1 MKTKRL
7 ISCLP
12 GFVLCLLPVLMPGC
26 SSAFSVTAPEGHTR
40 YYLDHNGR
48 ERTFLVY
55 KPTGWEGKD
64 RFPLLFCLHGG
75 GGTDRGMMALT
86 NGRFNELADRYGF
99 LVVYPQG
106 IDKGWNDGR
115 EGDHSTAASE
125 NIDDVG
131 FFRTL
136 IHELKKKYPVDEER
150 IFTCGISNGG
160 FMSNR
165 LACEL
170 PELICGA
177 ALVTAT
183 MGREYASGCRP
194 AGGVNILLVIGTDD
208 PLVPWEG
215 GPVQVLGQER
225 GEVLSAPEAVRYWVE
240 INGCDTFPVIEH
252 LPDHDPH
259 DGTTVTRYRYASP
272 DGSKRVELLE
282 VKGGG
287 HTWPGG
293 RQYLG
298 ERLIGKTS
306 RDINAC
312 DLIWEFFSR

>member
-1 MKTKRL
+1 MNVSAYLYARGLCILLLTA
-7 ISCLP
+7 
-12 GFVLCLLPVLMPGC
+12 FVSGC
-26 SSAFSVTAPEGHTR
+26 FSPQNAVAPNEPAR
-40 YYLDHNGR
+40 YYLDHEGR

-55 KPTGWEGKD
+55 EPASWNKNE
-64 RFPLLFCLHGG
+64 PLALLYCLHGG
-75 GGTDRGMMALT
+75 GGTDRGMISLT
-86 NGRFNELADRYGF
+86 NGRFNELAEQYGF

-106 IDKGWNDGR
+106 VDRGWNDGR

-136 IHELKKKYPVDEER
+136 SQELKKKYPVNEER
-150 IFTCGISNGG
+150 VFTCGISNGG

-170 PELICGA
+170 PELVSGA

-183 MGREYASGCRP
+183 MGKEYASMCRP
-194 AGGVNILLVIGTDD
+194 AAGVDILLINGTDD

-215 GPVQVLGQER
+215 GPVRVLGRKR
-225 GEVLSAPEAVRYWVE
+225 GEVLSTPEAVRRWVE
-240 INGCDTFPVIEH
+240 INGCDAVPVIEH
-252 LPDHDPH
+252 IPDRDPG
-259 DGTTVTRYRYASP
+259 DGTTVVRHRYP
-272 DGSKRVELLE
+272 HPEGTHEVVLLE
-282 VKGGG
+282 VRGGG

-312 DLIWEFFSR
+312 DMIWEFFSR